1 MKKVYFAGKFNK
13 LPNKKLPLAKRLV
26 NDFRTKLL
34 GAPERLVYAK
44 ENPIIYHRFVYTGPF
59 YSEQASNGDYTST
72 DCETVLRA
80 EAEAISKSDIYLVV
94 FGDQFSVGSVVEL
107 GWALAQN
114 KEIIILYR
122 EESSVYAIRSEYW
135 FAIADALSKSTKVK
149 LFPYR
154 RKNVPLSLIN
164 KALSEVM

>member
-13 LPNKKLPLAKRLV
+13 LPNKKLPLAQRLV

-114 KEIIILYR
+114 N
-122 EESSVYAIRSEYW
+122 ESSVYAIRSEYW